1 MIPGEKLLHNK
12 NGFTL
17 LEIIITLV
25 LVSILGAM
33 LVQFMG
39 PQLTGSPLQVLR
51 VKSQYELI
59 DEIERLTGIY
69 RDELQKDTLVINTFK
84 TTHVD
89 TSSYN
94 DSSQVITVTTDGGY
108 TTQYATILKVSLKK
122 EDSKMYTL
130 LTR

>member
-1 MIPGEKLLHNK
+1 MIPKEKLLHNK

-33 LVQFMG
+33 FFQFMG
-39 PQLTGSPLQVLR
+39 PQLTGSPFQVLR

-89 TSSYN
+89 TSPYN
-94 DSSQVITVTTDGGY
+94 NSSQVITLTTGGGY
-108 TTQYATILKVSLKK
+108 TTQYATILKVSLKND
-122 EDSKMYTL
+122 DSKMYTL
-130 LTR
+130 LTQ

>member
-1 MIPGEKLLHNK
+1 MIPKEKLLHNK

-33 LVQFMG
+33 FVQFMG
-39 PQLTGSPLQVLR
+39 PQLTGSPFQVLR

-94 DSSQVITVTTDGGY
+94 DSSQVITVTTSGGY
-108 TTQYATILKVSLKK
+108 TTQYATILKVSLKND
-122 EDSKMYTL
+122 DSKMNTL
-130 LTR
+130 LTQ

>member
-1 MIPGEKLLHNK
+1 MIPKEKLLHNK

-33 LVQFMG
+33 FVQFMG
-39 PQLTGSPLQVLR
+39 PQLTRSPFQVLR

-94 DSSQVITVTTDGGY
+94 DSSQVITLTTGGGY
-108 TTQYATILKVSLKK
+108 TTQYATILKVSLKN

>member
-1 MIPGEKLLHNK
+1 MIPKEKVVHNK

-33 LVQFMG
+33 FVQFMG
-39 PQLTGSPLQVLR
+39 PQLTGSPFQVLR

-94 DSSQVITVTTDGGY
+94 DSSQVITLTTDGGY
-108 TTQYATILKVSLKK
+108 TTQYATILKVSLKN